1 MILSTTRSE
10 GLLFKSLL
18 VVVKMLVKV
27 VGSWAEV
34 MAAKKLNLEESVAA
48 MLVVAVLV
56 VVLVLLDME
65 KDLPMI
71 EEEKGRS
78 YL

>member
-1 MILSTTRSE
+1 MYE
-10 GLLFKSLL
+10 NLL
-18 VVVKMLVKV
+18 VVVKMLVKA
-27 VGSWAEV
+27 VGNKEEV
-34 MAAKKLNLEESVAA
+34 KATKKLNLEEVVAVV
-48 MLVVAVLV
+48 LVVAVLA

-65 KDLPMI
+65 KDLPMM

>member
-1 MILSTTRSE
+1 M
-10 GLLFKSLL
+10 FKSLL

-34 MAAKKLNLEESVAA
+34 MAAKKLNLEEA
-48 MLVVAVLV
+48 VAVMLFV
-56 VVLVLLDME
+56 VVLAMGLALDME
-65 KDLPMI
+65 KDLPMM
-71 EEEKGRS
+71 EEEKGGP